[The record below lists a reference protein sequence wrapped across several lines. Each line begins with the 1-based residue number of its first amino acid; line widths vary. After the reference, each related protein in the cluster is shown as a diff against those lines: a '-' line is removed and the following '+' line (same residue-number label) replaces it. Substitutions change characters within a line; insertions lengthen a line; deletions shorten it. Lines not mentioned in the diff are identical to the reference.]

1 MKTHIFK
8 TAEMTPEY
16 IEMAA
21 QAIGEGAVAVFPTDT
36 VYGIG
41 TAAFDEDA
49 IGRIYRIKERPAGA
63 ALQILTGTVAQARE
77 VTAWNQDAQK
87 LADKFWPGALTM
99 ILKPSEKGLPL
110 RRGFAGL
117 GLRVPGNPFLV
128 QLLSAM
134 PCPAASTSA
143 NLHGQPTL
151 TAEEDILN
159 TFDGKT
165 DFIFLGG
172 TLSPVAS
179 SVLDLT
185 AEPKLVREAA
195 VSKAELEETLGR
207 TIL

>member
-16 IEMAA
+16 IRLAA
-21 QAIGEGAVAVFPTDT
+21 DAVGAGAVAVFPTDT

-41 TAAFDEDA
+41 AGAFNEA
-49 IGRIYRIKERPAGA
+49 SIARIYQIKERPSGA
-63 ALQILTGTVAQARE
+63 ALQILTGTAAQAQE
-77 VTAWNQDAQK
+77 VTAWTEDAQK
-87 LADKFWPGALTM
+87 LADAYWPGALTL
-99 ILKPSEKGLPL
+99 ILKPSAKGVPL
-110 RRGFAGL
+110 LRGFAGL
-117 GLRVPGNPFLV
+117 GMRVPGNNFLV
-128 QLLSAM
+128 ELLSAM
-134 PCPAASTSA
+134 PCPLAGTSA

-151 TAEEDILN
+151 TTEEDILN
-159 TFDGKT
+159 AFDGKT

-195 VSKAELEETLGR
+195 VSRAELENTLGR